1 MLVTAIVSFVII
13 SVGLPS
19 ALGNMEV
26 TMVSIEKEFVQN
38 MAQDKAV
45 YISEYLRG
53 VENDVRL
60 MQQIAK
66 QAVADAPL
74 SGRF

>member
-1 MLVTAIVSFVII
+1 MLATAVVSFVII

-19 ALGNMEV
+19 ALGAMEV
-26 TMVSIEKEFVQN
+26 TMVSIEKDFVKN
-38 MAQDKAV
+38 MAHDKAV

-53 VENDVRL
+53 VKNDVEL
-60 MQQIAK
+60 IQQIAK

-74 SGRF
+74 SGRC